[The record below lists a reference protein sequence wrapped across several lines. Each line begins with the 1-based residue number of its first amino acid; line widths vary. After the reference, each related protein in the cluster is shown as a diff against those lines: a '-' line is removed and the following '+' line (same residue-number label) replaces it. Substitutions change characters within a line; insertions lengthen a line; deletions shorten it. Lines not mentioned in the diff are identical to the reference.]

1 MFLGCN
7 SLINLGFLTL
17 AGFSPTRF
25 VPSPVIPPDPS
36 IARLFLTDPST
47 ARLFLTDPS
56 TARLFLTDPSTARLF
71 LTDPSILQFFKHK
84 HFHQLLV
91 SSSQILPYSKNQ
103 KKK

>member
-7 SLINLGFLTL
+7 SLINLGFLTV

-36 IARLFLTDPST
+36 I
-47 ARLFLTDPS
+47 
-56 TARLFLTDPSTARLF
+56 ARLFLTDPSTARLF